1 MDALIASLRRIR
13 RRLLLVRAAEAGLAG
28 ALGASILAIL
38 VTALRIVLP
47 QDVPAASAHPAL
59 PLAFLPVGFVLAML
73 ARLAIGVSLRQAA
86 MAADHVAGLMERLTT
101 ALEVLEA
108 PPARR
113 PPGFARAEPGFAGAK
128 PGVLDDRLL
137 DQARAAAAGLD
148 PSRMPLARTAGRSAK
163 ALAVAVLVLAAGALV
178 PSVGGPV
185 LSPKTAAR
193 AAGVLQESSE
203 RPALAPAVRVAV
215 EKAVAALQQSDARQ
229 AEADRTTAGV
239 LAAAAS
245 ARQSRQA
252 SLDAL
257 QNIESPDIREIVR
270 QAAKGD
276 AGAARTAAE
285 KAAANLAAGGA
296 GGAAEAERGRIAA
309 GLSGAAQVARREDL
323 PQLAAELDAAAE
335 ALRRGDPQAAGAALE
350 RLAEKM
356 TETLG
361 PSAAADLVSVEV
373 AAAQVRS
380 AIGLAEP
387 DLSGQGG
394 MPTPLSRR
402 HAPGDGENMPSE
414 RLAGH
419 AFPDS
424 AALPEN
430 HGVTAMPPLPP
441 DLSPEDRQVVRR
453 YFGG

>member
-1 MDALIASLRRIR
+1 MDPLLIALKRIR

-28 ALGASILAIL
+28 ALGAAILAIL
-38 VTALRIVLP
+38 VTALRIFLP
-47 QDVPAASAHPAL
+47 HDVPAASAHPAL

-73 ARLAIGVSLRQAA
+73 ARLAMGVSLRQAA
-86 MAADHVAGLMERLTT
+86 IAADHVAGLKERLAT

-108 PPARR
+108 PPDRR
-113 PPGFARAEPGFAGAK
+113 P

-148 PSRMPLARTAGRSAK
+148 PSRLPLARTAGRSAK
-163 ALAVAVLVLAAGALV
+163 VLAVAVLALAAGALV

-185 LSPKTAAR
+185 LSPKTAER
-193 AAGVLQESSE
+193 AAEVLQEASE
-203 RPALAPAVRVAV
+203 APALAPAVRAAV
-215 EKAVAALQQSDARQ
+215 ERAVRTLQEPGARQ
-229 AEADRTTAGV
+229 AGADQATAGV
-239 LAAAAS
+239 LAAAKR
-245 ARQSRQA
+245 ARESRQA
-252 SLDAL
+252 SLSAL
-257 QNIESPDIREIVR
+257 ENIASPDIQEIVR

-276 AGAARTAAE
+276 VAAARSAAE
-285 KAAANLAAGGA
+285 KAAAHLAGGGA

-323 PQLAAELDAAAE
+323 PRLAAELEAAAE
-335 ALRRGDPQAAGAALE
+335 AVRRGDPQAGPALE

-380 AIGLAEP
+380 AMGLAEP
-387 DLSGQGG
+387 SAGSAGPLAGPPVDATGGLPASAGLGAAPATGSGAPAEGV
-394 MPTPLSRR
+394 
-402 HAPGDGENMPSE
+402 APG
-414 RLAGH
+414 
-419 AFPDS
+419 
-424 AALPEN
+424 
-430 HGVTAMPPLPP
+430 VVAMPPIPP
-441 DLSPEDRQVVRR
+441 DLSPEDRQVIRR